1 MRRPTI
7 ILAIAALVAPSP
19 VLAQF
24 GGIDVPHV
32 PVLNPKPKDKA
43 EAEKEAAE
51 KAARKDAERQE
62 DEAKAARK
70 EAERREAEARAAQ
83 NPEERCKRF
92 RVKERGT
99 KLVGDVLTTVGGEK
113 AGRIGTAVF
122 SPVFEVGGVLT
133 DAIACQ
139 LDPAEQKQAAAA
151 TDRAIASNKVGRT
164 VNWKSKTRKGV
175 SGSSTVAQALAATT
189 APGATCMLV
198 TDVIIVE
205 GEETRIAK
213 RMCRAAGATRFVLA
227 A

>member
-1 MRRPTI
+1 MRRVATVT
-7 ILAIAALVAPSP
+7 ACALLLLPQP
-19 VLAQF
+19 GLAQL
-24 GGIDVPHV
+24 GDIHV
-32 PVLNPKPKDKA
+32 PILNPKPKDKA

-51 KAARKDAERQE
+51 KAARK
-62 DEAKAARK
+62 
-70 EAERREAEARAAQ
+70 EAERKEAEARAART
-83 NPEERCKRF
+83 PEERCKRF

-99 KLVGDVLTTVGGEK
+99 KIVGDVLTTVGGEK

-122 SPVFEVGGVLT
+122 SPVLEVGGVLT

-151 TDRAIASNKVGRT
+151 TDRAIATNKVGRT

-175 SGSSTVAQALAATT
+175 SGSSTVAQALVATT